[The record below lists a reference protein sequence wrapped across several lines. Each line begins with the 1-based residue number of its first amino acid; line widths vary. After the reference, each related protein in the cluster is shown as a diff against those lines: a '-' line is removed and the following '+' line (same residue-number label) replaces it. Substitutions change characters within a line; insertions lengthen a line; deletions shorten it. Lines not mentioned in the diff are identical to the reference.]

1 MVELTRRF
9 FLGGAIALVAAQTFK
24 PSISQGSNL
33 PKIWGNGQHDD
44 SMGLNALFNRDPVI
58 FRHEDIGVESHEG
71 IIIYKGY
78 YRIDKPLE
86 IFKKTN
92 LSAPNGL
99 RINASE
105 LPPDEPLIIYE
116 ETSFHPFN
124 VDFKL
129 EMKELRKVPLF
140 KVMYANGTAVS
151 PGNFIGKFTPPIN
164 GGGY

>member
-1 MVELTRRF
+1 MELTRRF
-9 FLGGAIALVAAQTFK
+9 FLGGAIALLAAQTFK

-33 PKIWGNGQHDD
+33 PKIWGDAEQHDD
-44 SMGLNALFNRDPVI
+44 SMGFNALFNRDPVI
-58 FRHEDIGVESHEG
+58 FRKDDIGVETHEG
-71 IIIYKGY
+71 IIIYKGW
-78 YRIDKPLE
+78 YRVDRPLE

-92 LSAPNGL
+92 LTVIGGW

-116 ETSFHPFN
+116 DTSFHPLNINFE
-124 VDFKL
+124 L

-140 KVMYANGTAVS
+140 KRLADGKAIA

-164 GGGY
+164 GGTY